1 MSDTSMEQSPDT
13 SLNGALG
20 RGNIVCFFDISVGS
34 TPVGRIK
41 MELYKTLT
49 PRTVENFRQFCCGEY
64 RPSRF
69 PLGYKGTL
77 FHRVIKG
84 FMIQGG
90 DFINHDGTGSESV
103 YNGSKFADENF
114 TVRHDTPG
122 LLSMANNGKD
132 TNGCQFFI
140 TCGVASHLDGK
151 HVCFGRVLDEESM
164 KVVRMIE
171 ASRVSSSS
179 NKPSMDCT
187 ITECGEL

>member
-1 MSDTSMEQSPDT
+1 MK
-13 SLNGALG
+13 LNLGA
-20 RGNIVCFFDISVGS
+20 GNDIRS
-34 TPVGRIK
+34 
-41 MELYKTLT
+41 
-49 PRTVENFRQFCCGEY
+49 
-64 RPSRF
+64 
-69 PLGYKGTL
+69 
-77 FHRVIKG
+77 
-84 FMIQGG
+84 